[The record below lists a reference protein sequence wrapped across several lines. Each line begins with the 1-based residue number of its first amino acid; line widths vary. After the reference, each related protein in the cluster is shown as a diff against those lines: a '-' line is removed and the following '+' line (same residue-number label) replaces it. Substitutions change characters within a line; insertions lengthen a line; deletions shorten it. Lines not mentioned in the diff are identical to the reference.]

1 MLMKM
6 NNLLLFI
13 TAASLLLLSACGG
26 LPRARTR
33 DFSAHAPLALVT
45 VVSNQDIYWYGENI
59 FGSSNDAM
67 VTTLVREQFG
77 FGSGRERQT
86 VRISDASELIN
97 EAEQMLTMVL
107 SESGVFGLVDRELV
121 LNSAS
126 YIAAGS
132 DTPRRRNVRQ
142 VAAQGYRFI
151 EHNDRQFAA
160 RLSQELGVN
169 SLLFVTFDFN
179 KDMAS
184 GLGKTGTCRARVR
197 MEAVL
202 VDSSGRRLF
211 RDEINTFSVDRI
223 SVRNGTYYQEELMYL
238 LREAIGEACLR
249 FIWQFS
255 GTR

>member
-1 MLMKM
+1 MAMKIKKML
-6 NNLLLFI
+6 LCI

-26 LPRARTR
+26 FPRARTR

-45 VVSNQDIYWYGENI
+45 VVSNQDIYWYGENA
-59 FGSSNDAM
+59 FGSNNPL
-67 VTTLVREQFG
+67 VTNIVRDQFG
-77 FGSGRERQT
+77 LRRAERET

-97 EAEQMLTMVL
+97 EAEQMLRMVL
-107 SESGVFGLVDRELV
+107 SESDVFRLVDRELV
-121 LNSAS
+121 INSAS

-132 DTPRRRNVRQ
+132 DTPRRARQ
-142 VAAQGYRFI
+142 IAAQGYRFI
-151 EHNDRQFAA
+151 DHNDRQFAA

-179 KDMAS
+179 KEMAS
-184 GLGKTGTCRARVR
+184 GFGKTGTCRARVR
-197 MEAVL
+197 METVL

-211 RDEINTFSVDRI
+211 RDEFNTISSDRI
-223 SVRNGTYYQEELMYL
+223 SVRNGTYYHDEMIDL